1 MPQMYPYF
9 VFRFIPAGAGNT
21 DRRHNGWV
29 AYAVYPRWRGEHK
42 SAIHALTL
50 YPGLSP
56 LARGTRDGALI
67 EKFFCRFIP
76 AGAGN
81 TASLNVNGVYTAVY
95 PRWRGEHLTSKA
107 APISGGGLSPL
118 ARGTHKAGYT
128 SRGTGRF
135 IPAGAGNTPIDSIGG
150 PWITVYPR
158 WRGEHFLNIMEP
170 RRHCGLSPLAR
181 GTRRLNNEELSIFR
195 FIPAGA
201 GNTA

>member
-1 MPQMYPYF
+1 MAP
-9 VFRFIPAGAGNT
+9 RWFIPAGAGNT
-21 DRRHNGWV
+21 ATGVSIV
-29 AYAVYPRWRGEHK
+29 AEMPVYPRWRGEHADCSK
-42 SAIHALTL
+42 WLGYA
-50 YPGLSP
+50 PGLSP

-128 SRGTGRF
+128 SIGTGRF
-135 IPAGAGNTPIDSIGG
+135 IPAGAGNTPRD
-150 PWITVYPR
+150 
-158 WRGEHFLNIMEP
+158 
-170 RRHCGLSPLAR
+170 
-181 GTRRLNNEELSIFR
+181 
-195 FIPAGA
+195 
-201 GNTA
+201 

>member
-1 MPQMYPYF
+1 MPGSSGLRRFIPAGAGNTWPDTLHDFHDVGLSPLARGTLMPQMYPYF

-128 SRGTGRF
+128 SIGTGRF
-135 IPAGAGNTPIDSIGG
+135 IPAGAGNTPRD
-150 PWITVYPR
+150 
-158 WRGEHFLNIMEP
+158 
-170 RRHCGLSPLAR
+170 
-181 GTRRLNNEELSIFR
+181 
-195 FIPAGA
+195 
-201 GNTA
+201 